1 MSFFFSRIS
10 RPLRVRSLSNDHL
23 AHKTSDARPLKP
35 STVRRYDV
43 VQATETRPASRM
55 EDSELRITPE
65 VVTAGKSLA
74 EVLRGWTVFKLL
86 DFKFI
91 VEHNVKVMHSVMLI

>member
-43 VQATETRPASRM
+43 VQATEASRM

-74 EVLRGWTVFKLL
+74 EVLRGWTVFKLF

-91 VEHNVKVMHSVMLI
+91 VDHSVKVMHSVMLI